1 MGTLR
6 SDDRGVIVMCPSC
19 GKPNRLAFDRLGQQ
33 TRCGHC
39 HVDLA
44 APGEP
49 VAVGSSTQFDALVQ
63 GSRLPVLVDFWAEW
77 CGPCRMVAPQVELVA
92 KRNSGRV
99 LVAKVDTE
107 ALGDLAAR
115 LGITSLP
122 TLAVF
127 VGGKEAA
134 RTAGA
139 MPADRI
145 EAFVHATVEKS
156 PLSR

>member
-1 MGTLR
+1 
-6 SDDRGVIVMCPSC
+6 MCPSC
-19 GKPNRLAFDRLGQQ
+19 GKQNRLAFDRLGQP

-39 HVDLA
+39 HVDLD

-49 VAVGSSTQFDALVQ
+49 VVVGSSGQFDALVQ
-63 GSRLPVLVDFWAEW
+63 RSRLPVLVDFWAAW

-92 KRNSGRV
+92 RRNRGRL

-107 ALGDLAAR
+107 ALSDLAAR
-115 LGITSLP
+115 MGITSLP

-127 VGGKEAA
+127 VGGREAA

-139 MPADRI
+139 MAADRI
-145 EAFVHATVEKS
+145 EAFVQTTVEKS
-156 PLSR
+156 PLQG